1 MSYGTAN
8 YTNYYASYRMNP
20 NNFEG
25 SDKSFVEK
33 HNANI
38 SNINQTKSSNHI
50 QSMTDCG
57 SPNVSVTSSGAY
69 ITHSYYGNCGHVIS
83 TCVG

>member
-1 MSYGTAN
+1 MSYGST

-25 SDKSFVEK
+25 SDKAFVEK

-38 SNINQTKSSNHI
+38 SNINQVDESSLNL
-50 QSMTDCG
+50 SRTECG
-57 SPNVSVTSSGAY
+57 SPNSSVTSSGAY
-69 ITHSYYGNCGHVIS
+69 ITHSYYGNCGHIIS
-83 TCVG
+83 SCVG